1 MALGRY
7 RSGMVSSITP
17 RGHTCTLSGALS
29 LRSIR
34 SSASVASGIKPQSR
48 TPAPAYAHDIE
59 PGESRYSKLRLHT
72 PKVSHQPLRQTP
84 LPIPHGASAHVQSYH
99 RRARCSR
106 NTEAQCSAPETR
118 AQTLIRPAAVRT
130 LARHG
135 VGPEASMTA
144 SNDLRHVEF
153 NLFPMTGSFRLSF
166 RLSF

>member
-1 MALGRY
+1 MLGAGDPCSNVDTT
-7 RSGMVSSITP
+7 RSCADAREAWRWADTAVAWFGAV
-17 RGHTCTLSGALS
+17 LSGALS

-34 SSASVASGIKPQSR
+34 SSGSVVSGIKPRSH
-48 TPAPAYAHDIE
+48 TPARAYAHDIE
-59 PGESRYSKLRLHT
+59 VGESRYSKLRLHT

-118 AQTLIRPAAVRT
+118 ARTLIRPAAVRT

-135 VGPEASMTA
+135 AGPEASMTV
-144 SNDLRHVEF
+144 SNDLRHF
-153 NLFPMTGSFRLSF
+153 
-166 RLSF
+166 